1 MFRVE
6 MNYGDFSIFK
16 DTKKEDEVVF
26 MFNEVFCNDKDAK
39 EIKIYEKI
47 KDFYTLVA
55 RKNKNTIGF

>member
-47 KDFYTLVA
+47 KDFYNLVA

>member
-55 RKNKNTIGF
+55 RKNKNIIGF